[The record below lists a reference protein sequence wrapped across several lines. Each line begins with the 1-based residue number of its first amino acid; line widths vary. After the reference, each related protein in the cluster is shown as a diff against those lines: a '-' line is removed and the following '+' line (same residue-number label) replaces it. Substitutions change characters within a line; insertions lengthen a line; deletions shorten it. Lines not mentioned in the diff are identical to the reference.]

1 MNYRQLFTKRKQAE
15 ERLKKL
21 CPHITNDSGLYFY
34 TRTEDDK
41 IYAYIGKAKHL
52 IDRNVDHL
60 LGYKQ
65 RIDIS
70 IKKRGF
76 LKENGTGWLFY
87 VRFVPEWKLD
97 DEEQK
102 TIKTYQN
109 MGVELYNIESGGTVG
124 KTLIN
129 ERKPAKTYKDGIEQG
144 KKMIIKELQK
154 MFEKNLIV
162 GINGKS
168 NKNKEKSLEKFKNFL
183 KK

>member
-1 MNYRQLFTKRKQAE
+1 MNYRQLYAKRKSAE

-52 IDRNVDHL
+52 IDRNIDHL

-65 RIDIS
+65 RIDVS

-76 LKENGTGWLFY
+76 LKENSTGWLFNI
-87 VRFVPEWKLD
+87 RFIPEWKLD
-97 DEEQK
+97 EEEQK
-102 TIKTYQN
+102 AIKTYQD
-109 MGVELYNIESGGTVG
+109 MGAELYNIESGGTVG

-129 ERKPAKTYKDGIEQG
+129 ERKSAKTYRDGLKQG
-144 KKMIIKELQK
+144 YENARKEIQK
-154 MFEKNLIV
+154 LFEKNLV
-162 GINGKS
+162 YGISGKT